1 MTKNINRFSYKSS
14 GVNIDKADK
23 LMSKLTPLIKETY
36 NDSVLQNIGG
46 FSSILDI
53 KKLGYQDPI
62 LMSTTDGVGT
72 KLQLAINTNKLFN
85 IGIDLVAMCV
95 NDIVAQGGKPHFFMD
110 YIATGKLNDDQILE
124 IIKGVIQGCKLSN
137 CALVGG
143 ETAEM
148 PGHYPKNSLDLAG
161 FCIGAAERKNVL
173 SKDNVKENNIAVA
186 VQSSGL
192 HSNGYSLIRNLINK
206 NSINVH
212 DKAPFDKKKSLLDIL
227 LEPTIIYSSLFEK
240 IRSKIQINGVT
251 HITGGGLVE
260 NPPRTFSKD
269 LSLIINMKSY
279 EMNNIFHWIKKETK
293 LNWLE
298 IFKTFNCGVGLLL
311 FIDKNDENTAL
322 TEINKNGLNAWV
334 IGEITKN
341 KNGKNVNFIGMK
353 KT

>member
-1 MTKNINRFSYKSS
+1 MAKNINRFSYKSS

-46 FSSILDI
+46 FSSVLDI

-110 YIATGKLNDDQILE
+110 YIATGKLNDDQIIE
-124 IIKGVIQGCKLSN
+124 IIKGVIQGCKISN

-173 SKDNVKENNIAVA
+173 SKDNVKEKNIAVA

-269 LSLIINMKSY
+269 LSLVINMKSY

>member
-341 KNGKNVNFIGMK
+341 KNGKNVNFIGIK

>member
-1 MTKNINRFSYKSS
+1 MAKNINRFSYKSS

-36 NDSVLQNIGG
+36 NESVLQNIGG

-110 YIATGKLNDDQILE
+110 YIATGKLNDDQIIE

>member
-23 LMSKLTPLIKETY
+23 LMTKLTPLIKETY
-36 NDSVLQNIGG
+36 NESVLQNIGG

-110 YIATGKLNDDQILE
+110 YIATGKLNDDQIIE

-269 LSLIINMKSY
+269 LSLMINMKSY

>member
-186 VQSSGL
+186 IQSSGL
-192 HSNGYSLIRNLINK
+192 HSNGYSLIRNLISK

>member
-1 MTKNINRFSYKSS
+1 MAKNINRFSYKSS

-36 NDSVLQNIGG
+36 NESVLQNIGG

-110 YIATGKLNDDQILE
+110 YIATGKLNDDQIIE

-353 KT
+353 KI

>member
-23 LMSKLTPLIKETY
+23 LISKLTPLIKETY
-36 NDSVLQNIGG
+36 NESVLQNIGG

-110 YIATGKLNDDQILE
+110 YIATGKLNDDQIIE

-269 LSLIINMKSY
+269 LSLMINMKSY

>member
-36 NDSVLQNIGG
+36 NESVLQNIGG

-110 YIATGKLNDDQILE
+110 YIATGKLNDDQIIE

-173 SKDNVKENNIAVA
+173 SKNNVKENNIAVA

-298 IFKTFNCGVGLLL
+298 IFKTFNCGIGLLL

>member
-1 MTKNINRFSYKSS
+1 MAKNINRFSYKSS

-36 NDSVLQNIGG
+36 NESVLQNIGG

-110 YIATGKLNDDQILE
+110 YIATGKLNDDQIIE
-124 IIKGVIQGCKLSN
+124 IIKGVIQGCKISN

-173 SKDNVKENNIAVA
+173 SKDNVKEKNIAVA

>member
-1 MTKNINRFSYKSS
+1 MAKNINRFSYKSS

-36 NDSVLQNIGG
+36 NESVLQNIGG

-110 YIATGKLNDDQILE
+110 YIATGKLNDDQIIE

-173 SKDNVKENNIAVA
+173 SKNNVKENNIAVA

-212 DKAPFDKKKSLLDIL
+212 DKAPFDKKKTLIDIL

-269 LSLIINMKSY
+269 LSLMINMKSY
-279 EMNNIFHWIKKETK
+279 EMNDIFHWIKKETK

>member
-137 CALVGG
+137 CSLVGG

>member
-36 NDSVLQNIGG
+36 NESVLQNIGG

-110 YIATGKLNDDQILE
+110 YIATGKLNDDQIIE